1 MFLRCQIKDIAYYL
15 PEKVI
20 FNQAA
25 IKTANKS
32 GQDLI
37 EKLGIRQ
44 RHVAEK
50 NEHVSDLALKAAQKL
65 FEQNNLSPKD
75 IHALILCTQTP
86 DRALPGPAFLIHEK
100 LELPQTCMAFDYN
113 HGCTGFIYGL
123 ALAGSLIHSGMINNA
138 LLIMAETY
146 SKWCHPEDKSV
157 NLIFGDGAAAIYL
170 TESKDEN
177 MGPFLFGSD
186 GKGYFQLTVP
196 VSGSHA
202 FENNPLSIA
211 EQQDKSGNIRKANNL
226 YMNGPEVY
234 RFAMAAVPALVEK
247 IQQKN
252 KKPIDKYVFHQANR
266 YMLKS
271 LQEKIGISD
280 KKMIYD
286 LEDVGNTVSASI
298 PLSIKRAYER
308 NQIHWGE
315 TLMLIGFGVGYSWGG
330 TVLTWK
336 PEKKNK

>member
-1 MFLRCQIKDIAYYL
+1 MFLSCQIKDIAYYL
-15 PEKVI
+15 PEKII
-20 FNQAA
+20 FNQADNGSA
-25 IKTANKS
+25 GKS
-32 GQDLI
+32 GKNLS
-37 EKLGIRQ
+37 EKLGISQ
-44 RHVAEK
+44 IHIAGK

-65 FEQNNLSPKD
+65 LEQNNLLSKG
-75 IHALILCTQTP
+75 IQALILCTQTP
-86 DRALPGPAFLIHEK
+86 DRALPGSAFLIHEK
-100 LELPQTCMAFDYN
+100 LGLPQNCLVFDYN

-146 SKWCHPEDKSV
+146 SKWCHPQDKSV

-170 TESKDEN
+170 TRSEDEN
-177 MGPFLFGSD
+177 MGPFIFGSD
-186 GKGYFQLTVP
+186 GKGYSQLTVP
-196 VSGSHA
+196 VSGSYS
-202 FENNPLSIA
+202 FESSPLLMVKHK
-211 EQQDKSGNIRKANNL
+211 DRNGNIRRADNL

-234 RFAMAAVPALVEK
+234 RFAMATVPALVKE

-252 KKPIDKYVFHQANR
+252 KRPIDKYIFHQANR

-271 LQEKIGISD
+271 LQEKIGICD
-280 KKMIYD
+280 EKMVYD
-286 LEDVGNTVSASI
+286 LEDVGNTVSVSI
-298 PLSIKRAYER
+298 PLALKRAYER

-336 PEKKNK
+336 PEKKN